1 MTYIKEPMAIEIK
14 SFEIIESIVAENNW
28 HFPSEDPVERNIY
41 KRVIHTS
48 ADFDYLE
55 NLKISSDFI
64 FEFNRASTRK
74 ITVYTDTNMVLAGI
88 NKTAFSKLP
97 WTLKCFVADEEVK
110 RLAESLGITRSMAAI
125 QMAAKEPGE
134 KLFVIG
140 NAPTAIFQIL
150 ESLEAF
156 DHKIVGIIGVPV
168 GFVGAEESKQALYE
182 SGLTHITAL
191 GKKGGSNVAAAIVN
205 ALMYAVTGRE
215 A

>member
-1 MTYIKEPMAIEIK
+1 MTYIKKPMAIEVK
-14 SFEIIESIVAENNW
+14 SFEIIESMIETNRW
-28 HFPSEDPVERNIY
+28 QIPSRNLTEREIY

-55 NLKISSDFI
+55 NLKISDDFVSK
-64 FEFNRASTRK
+64 FNMATNRNIS
-74 ITVYTDTNMVLAGI
+74 VFTDTQMVLAGI

-97 WTLKCFVADEEVK
+97 WTMKCFVADEEAKK
-110 RLAESLGITRSMAAI
+110 RAEGSGITRSMAAI
-125 QMAAKEPGE
+125 QMAAREPGE

-156 DHKIVGIIGVPV
+156 DGKILGVIGVPV

-182 SGLTHITAL
+182 SALTHITAL

-205 ALMYAVTGRE
+205 ALMYSVVGRE
-215 A
+215 G